1 MLISPCEARKFFFA
15 FIFQLSGWALVA
27 LSCFPLQVPD
37 VRVATRVPGSM
48 LHRDVKT
55 SSETLGPVSPIQ
67 CTRLQRDRATS

>member
-1 MLISPCEARKFFFA
+1 MSISPREARKLFFT

-48 LHRDVKT
+48 LVMSGPQATAQWTKIL
-55 SSETLGPVSPIQ
+55 STLQQVQLHGQ
-67 CTRLQRDRATS
+67 TD